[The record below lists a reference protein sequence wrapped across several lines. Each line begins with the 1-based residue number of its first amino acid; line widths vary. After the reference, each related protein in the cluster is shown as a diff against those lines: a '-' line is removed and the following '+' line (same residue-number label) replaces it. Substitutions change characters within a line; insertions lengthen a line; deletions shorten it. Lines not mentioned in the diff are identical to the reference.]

1 MVVTD
6 ASKKNRPR
14 AWEPYVCQGVLGVVL
29 VVAAVVRHRE
39 FAVFFGGGERCLDQP
54 AVNGGERSVPPRG
67 ARSFC
72 TIVSSPRGNGGSKR
86 GEIEAVLAHALGH
99 AVYVFSALGRRRAF
113 DPEDSSQSIST
124 FPRSCF
130 RRLRNKRSRVSE
142 AHTSPRIAPS
152 RVCLTTSATM
162 PRDMT
167 GTCRFALC
175 NVLHVFLSSTSRVRG
190 PVDAPMPRTVRSLC
204 FGLWGR
210 RWFASRGRYVP

>member
-1 MVVTD
+1 MPRC
-6 ASKKNRPR
+6 ARCRPR
-14 AWEPYVCQGVLGVVL
+14 GRCRSPTSRVRGVFPWGRKVSRS
-29 VVAAVVRHRE
+29 A
-39 FAVFFGGGERCLDQP
+39 GGERRREICPSKGRPQFLHHRQL
-54 AVNGGERSVPPRG
+54 AAWKRR
-67 ARSFC
+67 
-72 TIVSSPRGNGGSKR
+72 GSKR